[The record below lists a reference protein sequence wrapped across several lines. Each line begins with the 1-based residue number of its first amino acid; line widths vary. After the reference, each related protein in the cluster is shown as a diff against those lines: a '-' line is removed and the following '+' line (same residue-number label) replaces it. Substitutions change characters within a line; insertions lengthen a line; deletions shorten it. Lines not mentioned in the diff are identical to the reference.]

1 MLRGVVVDLIV
12 DQEVDHLA
20 VDLAALV
27 LVGGRTSDAKVK
39 RRVHFWQRWFQAT
52 VVSSRSP
59 ISLRQVV
66 TPDLSLQP
74 SSGDHFDILVLL
86 LV

>member
-39 RRVHFWQRWFQAT
+39 RRVHFWQRWFQ
-52 VVSSRSP
+52 VG
-59 ISLRQVV
+59 VV
-66 TPDLSLQP
+66 TCPLFVGGKWLRDEATQALSSP
-74 SSGDHFDILVLL
+74 RG
-86 LV
+86 